1 MPKLMRDTP
10 EKPAPEHWSLVGN
23 HGKSETYLENIS
35 GNLMERVWGFHSETE
50 SDKRMASA
58 MNSCVE
64 RCDKHVGENMRI
76 CVNEC
81 MDDLRKRKII

>member
-23 HGKSETYLENIS
+23 HGKSEIYLENLG
-35 GNLMERVWGFHSETE
+35 GNLMHKVWGFHSETE
-50 SDKRMASA
+50 TDRKMKAA
-58 MNSCVE
+58 MSSCVD
-64 RCDKHVGENMRI
+64 RCDKQVGENMKI

-81 MDDLRKRKII
+81 MEDLKKRKII